1 MIDILAN
8 IWGTRI
14 ALTIPRDTYPHD
26 YFISCS
32 VVGERENTY
41 GLIEGIVKSS
51 LDIWESFIRWWLVFT
66 L

>member
-1 MIDILAN
+1 MQDDWYFGEHLGN
-8 IWGTRI
+8 QRI
-14 ALTIPRDTYPHD
+14 ALTILSDTYPHD

-51 LDIWESFIRWWLVFT
+51 LDIRESFIR
-66 L
+66 